1 MIESRAYGR
10 LRQLRDR
17 LLWDGRAPVPVDHVL
32 EQILGLSISYEIV
45 SEEPGERILGCIRPE
60 RREVVLNEKYADLFT
75 RQPGVER
82 FTMAHEAGHADVFSA
97 AASATEQAALF
108 ESPPYRPLQR
118 SAAKGPV
125 NVLAGRLVERI
136 ARYSRDER
144 TTAMVRFR
152 DLEILPISEGQDT
165 PLVRRAVD
173 HYAAT
178 LLMPEDL
185 LKEALQG
192 SDASLESTVRHLA
205 RRFRVSN
212 SAMRIRLQEIG
223 AARGASDSA
232 SIALQGTLF

>member
-1 MIESRAYGR
+1 
-10 LRQLRDR
+10 
-17 LLWDGRAPVPVDHVL
+17 
-32 EQILGLSISYEIV
+32 
-45 SEEPGERILGCIRPE
+45 
-60 RREVVLNEKYADLFT
+60 
-75 RQPGVER
+75 
-82 FTMAHEAGHADVFSA
+82 
-97 AASATEQAALF
+97 
-108 ESPPYRPLQR
+108 
-118 SAAKGPV
+118 
-125 NVLAGRLVERI
+125 
-136 ARYSRDER
+136 
-144 TTAMVRFR
+144 MVRFR